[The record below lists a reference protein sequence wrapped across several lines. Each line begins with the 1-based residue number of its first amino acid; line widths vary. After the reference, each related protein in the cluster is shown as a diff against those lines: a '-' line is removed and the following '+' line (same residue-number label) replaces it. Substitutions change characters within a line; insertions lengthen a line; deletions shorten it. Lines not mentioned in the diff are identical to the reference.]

1 MRLDSHLLINS
12 SLEIERVRQGG
23 KRKRGRHEENI
34 LETQDPSWS
43 ETMIVSHASLRVR
56 IFGSANC
63 SYDAMSFRLARVKRI
78 KIGLCNHFDASF
90 TGSTLILIDQ
100 VILCH
105 YVILPCLGLFYEH
118 PPYLYCWHQFCWSSN
133 HSIHCV
139 WLQHTLTVSLNV
151 VASVRIFVAFI
162 PFTLW

>member
-1 MRLDSHLLINS
+1 MRLDSHLLVGS

-56 IFGSANC
+56 IFDSANC

-90 TGSTLILIDQ
+90 TGSTLIFIDQ
-100 VILCH
+100 VILC
-105 YVILPCLGLFYEH
+105 YTPLFGGVLWTSELSLLLAPVLLVIQSQYTLCLVATYSDCILKCSCFSPHLCCFHPFY
-118 PPYLYCWHQFCWSSN
+118 PLV
-133 HSIHCV
+133 I
-139 WLQHTLTVSLNV
+139 
-151 VASVRIFVAFI
+151 
-162 PFTLW
+162 